1 MRAGRGFGLQ
11 LALSVTG
18 GLLLLFVVL
27 VGPIDTN
34 TVEPLDRVIVGS
46 ALLLA
51 YALGGWMAVR
61 PGRGQRTSTIGN
73 GDEVVEGPAPIPG
86 PRRRGH
92 HPECGNFEGHTVMWG
107 GNARCAGCTGLLG
120 GAGIGS
126 ALTVVY
132 VLYPSSLSWAGGSTL
147 VLAGMALVAV
157 DLVVAGVGGAGA
169 WPGLVLNA
177 LMAVGFALV
186 AIGLLELTGRPDWGL
201 IGVILSALWMDTR
214 IQVSRKNH
222 AAVCS
227 ACPREC
233 VAYSL

>member
-1 MRAGRGFGLQ
+1 VCGRFDDH
-11 LALSVTG
+11 
-18 GLLLLFVVL
+18 
-27 VGPIDTN
+27 I
-34 TVEPLDRVIVGS
+34 VE
-46 ALLLA
+46 
-51 YALGGWMAVR
+51 
-61 PGRGQRTSTIGN
+61 
-73 GDEVVEGPAPIPG
+73 
-86 PRRRGH
+86 
-92 HPECGNFEGHTVMWG
+92 WG
-107 GNARCAGCTGLLG
+107 GRARCAGCTGLLA

-132 VLYPSSLSWAGGSTL
+132 VLYPSVLSGAGGPTL
-147 VLAGMALVAV
+147 VLTGMALVAL
-157 DLVVAGVGGAGA
+157 DLAVAGTGGAGA
-169 WPGLVLNA
+169 WAGLALNA

-214 IQVSRKNH
+214 IQVSRWNH